1 MAGPSN
7 VDMNGTDDQQAR
19 RWLSALRTGNADE
32 KAQARRGLAE
42 IFEAR
47 GMVSEAVD
55 LLVTNA
61 REGHRDA
68 ELFQALARMY
78 RKLGD
83 EYLAASAALEATRL
97 SGGQPAAPAARP
109 RPPDPEPVARP
120 APVRTPPPPTPSV
133 RPTPWRLPLRVAGWI
148 IALGMLGAAGVVSA
162 QHPIAAAL
170 YLVSAAALGLLLSGV
185 VSLRRL
191 VRLPDGPLGDGALL
205 FISLLT
211 LLAAGAL
218 LPRPLTVSGSQERPA
233 DSATP
238 GTISTPSRSPTT
250 PSPSPSPTSPAG
262 SPTP

>member
-68 ELFQALARMY
+68 EQFQALARMY

-97 SGGQPAAPAARP
+97 SGGQAAAPAAP
-109 RPPDPEPVARP
+109 PPPPDPDPVVRP
-120 APVRTPPPPTPSV
+120 APVRPPPPTPSA
-133 RPTPWRLPLRVAGWI
+133 RPTPWRLSLRVAGWI

-170 YLVSAAALGLLLSGV
+170 YLVSAAALGLLLSGA

-233 DSATP
+233 DSAALATV
-238 GTISTPSRSPTT
+238 STPSRSPTT